1 MGFFNTDVSWM
12 KTHDVF
18 LRKGS
23 LIVNYMIDRIEN
35 DEEYSQMIRRLCRYM
50 TIDPLA
56 FKSTY
61 INAKGEEVEQKQL
74 DLKDSLCVSSF
85 EGTRLEI
92 VDGEKT
98 TTIKPKPVLYNGGF
112 NQEMKTIDQCYVFV
126 HNYRNNPVGK
136 DTGLIYVRIDI
147 IIPDKYDKIL
157 DFDSG
162 LTIKRGD
169 ALCFL
174 IDDLFNKRVIK
185 DEKFSKYLGNLKFN
199 LYDNYNARLTKTSD
213 GAIYT
218 LIYTLA
224 TPTMEIL
231 NGNL

>member
-1 MGFFNTDVSWM
+1 MGFFNTDTSWF
-12 KTHDVF
+12 KTHDIF

-35 DEEYSQMIRRLCRYM
+35 DEQYSQIIRRLCRYM

-74 DLKDSLCVSSF
+74 DLKDSLIISSY
-85 EGTRLEI
+85 EGTRLESL
-92 VDGEKT
+92 DGEKVG
-98 TTIKPKPVLYNGGF
+98 TIKPKPVLYNGGF

-126 HNYRNNPVGK
+126 HNYRNNPVSK
-136 DTGLIYVRIDI
+136 DMGVIYVRIDI
-147 IIPDKYDKIL
+147 IIPDKYDKIK

-169 ALCFL
+169 AICFL
-174 IDDLFNKRVIK
+174 IDDMFNKRVIK
-185 DEKFSKYLGNLKFN
+185 DKKFVDYLGNLRFQ

-213 GAIYT
+213 GVIYT
-218 LIYTLA
+218 LIYTLT
-224 TPTMEIL
+224 TPTKEIL
-231 NGNL
+231 NGNI